1 MYIIYKAKK
10 HLYTL
15 HNKFA
20 ILLYNVIFQRMYL
33 NKQEDRMEL
42 PTLFQYVAHLTAAPL
57 RVFPIGSSTCTACY
71 SADEGM
77 PDPLPA
83 AILALQPKAV
93 VRKEALLA
101 SFGHIRYFALLPG
114 QNAIYILGPVYL
126 SATLTLQQAYPDAST
141 LYPPARAVLC
151 DVPVF
156 IYSVLLLRNEL
167 LYPAIMAEELLA
179 RNSRDAGE
187 ADIQQYYTRMVF
199 ANRENNRHHNA
210 YSQELRLTSAIER
223 GDMTMVKQ
231 CQQEKASGELGTMA
245 TDMDRNVRNLSI
257 AAVTLASR
265 AAIRGGVNYELAFSL
280 CDSYV
285 MQIETLPDVR
295 YLQPL
300 VESAQRSFASM
311 VHSIQSNAAQA
322 QEVYHPLVEKSK
334 NYIYAQLHGK
344 IVLNDVAATLG
355 VNPSYLSTLF
365 KQHEEISFTDFVLR
379 EKIELAKTLLLYS
392 HATYA
397 QIAATLGF
405 SSQSHLGKYFKRQT
419 GMTPIQ
425 FRRRFAAT
433 EVDG

>member
-1 MYIIYKAKK
+1 M
-10 HLYTL
+10 
-15 HNKFA
+15 
-20 ILLYNVIFQRMYL
+20 
-33 NKQEDRMEL
+33 
-42 PTLFQYVAHLTAAPL
+42 
-57 RVFPIGSSTCTACY
+57 
-71 SADEGM
+71 
-77 PDPLPA
+77 
-83 AILALQPKAV
+83 
-93 VRKEALLA
+93 
-101 SFGHIRYFALLPG
+101 
-114 QNAIYILGPVYL
+114 
-126 SATLTLQQAYPDAST
+126 
-141 LYPPARAVLC
+141 
-151 DVPVF
+151 
-156 IYSVLLLRNEL
+156 
-167 LYPAIMAEELLA
+167 
-179 RNSRDAGE
+179 
-187 ADIQQYYTRMVF
+187 
-199 ANRENNRHHNA
+199 
-210 YSQELRLTSAIER
+210 
-223 GDMTMVKQ
+223 
-231 CQQEKASGELGTMA
+231 
-245 TDMDRNVRNLSI
+245 
-257 AAVTLASR
+257 
-265 AAIRGGVNYELAFSL
+265 AFSL

-365 KQHEEISFTDFVLR
+365 KQHEGISFTDFVLR